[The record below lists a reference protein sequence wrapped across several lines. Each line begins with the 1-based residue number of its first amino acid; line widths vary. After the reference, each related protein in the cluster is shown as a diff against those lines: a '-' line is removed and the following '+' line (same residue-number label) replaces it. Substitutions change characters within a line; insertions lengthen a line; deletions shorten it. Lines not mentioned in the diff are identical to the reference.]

1 MALCPNIPCDGS
13 CLPAALVVC
22 NTVLNQ
28 VISFQR
34 SRWFSR
40 GIGLQSPALWSPT
53 ICFLLS
59 AGIHDAAAL
68 LQQSNC
74 LLLFSTEASIPLVR
88 LGYNSKKYFKR
99 RHISFLILFLG
110 YYWNRFT
117 CFSAQKTHWFSH
129 VVRFCSTVSL
139 LCVKHC
145 FSPCL
150 LWLVSSDMP
159 DQALQTTSTEQL
171 NHFLD
176 AKLAAGHTLC
186 KFVTWWCSVM
196 MSQSHRIKRR
206 TTDEMWSP
214 LNVLVWIDF
223 IKTVWMLYIL

>member
-1 MALCPNIPCDGS
+1 MFKMTDVLSQLKDFKKGGHQRHPQLDLESEGGGDGGACQPTVQVSVLLCSCQLLQGPELMALCPNIPCDGS

-99 RHISFLILFLG
+99 RHISFLILFWVTIGIGLHVLVLKKHIG
-110 YYWNRFT
+110 FLMWSGSAAPYPSSVWN
-117 CFSAQKTHWFSH
+117 
-129 VVRFCSTVSL
+129 TVSA
-139 LCVKHC
+139 
-145 FSPCL
+145 P
-150 LWLVSSDMP
+150 VSSDWS
-159 DQALQTTSTEQL
+159 AQTCLTR
-171 NHFLD
+171 H
-176 AKLAAGHTLC
+176 C
-186 KFVTWWCSVM
+186 KQQV
-196 MSQSHRIKRR
+196 QS
-206 TTDEMWSP
+206 S
-214 LNVLVWIDF
+214 
-223 IKTVWMLYIL
+223 